1 MLLDEDSGRFELEAD
16 LHRLQ
21 RRTQGLRPHK
31 VRPLLQNYVQ
41 VALQHGP
48 HMVLFE
54 VLAEEVVLER
64 VRILVRLLTPVVGP
78 VSIFN

>member
-16 LHRLQ
+16 LYRLQ

-41 VALQHGP
+41 VAL
-48 HMVLFE
+48 
-54 VLAEEVVLER
+54 
-64 VRILVRLLTPVVGP
+64 
-78 VSIFN
+78 